1 MRQKDGKKMNFAK
14 NIEKLENCNIDLISE
29 IARTNL
35 NEKCIQWHYIVFIQ
49 KKILNFNQDL
59 YDYV

>member
-1 MRQKDGKKMNFAK
+1 MNFAK

-49 KKILNFNQDL
+49 KKIFNFN
-59 YDYV
+59 